1 MTHNEIPTEN
11 SSFLMISK
19 LSANVSPP
27 LMNEGGRCSV
37 THAGAQLSDF
47 MMFLQSK
54 DLTLDHSS
62 SSTQQTGAYRAC
74 VYASGPFGTPEGRRN
89 EGSELDEY

>member
-11 SSFLMISK
+11 SSFLIISK
-19 LSANVSPP
+19 LSASVSPP
-27 LMNEGGRCSV
+27 LMNEGRRCSV
-37 THAGAQLSDF
+37 THAGAQSSDF

-62 SSTQQTGAYRAC
+62 TQQTGAYRAC
-74 VYASGPFGTPEGRRN
+74 VYANGPFGIPEKRRN

>member
-1 MTHNEIPTEN
+1 
-11 SSFLMISK
+11 
-19 LSANVSPP
+19 
-27 LMNEGGRCSV
+27 MNEGGRCSV
-37 THAGAQLSDF
+37 THAGAQSSDF

-62 SSTQQTGAYRAC
+62 TQTGAYRAC
-74 VYASGPFGTPEGRRN
+74 VYASGPFGTPEGRRD